1 MQIVYREGAL
11 YLQLDSDLGSEIK
24 VLSITTGWKITQS
37 WL

>member
-11 YLQLDSDLGSEIK
+11 YRKLDSDLSSEIK

-37 WL
+37 RL

>member
-11 YLQLDSDLGSEIK
+11 YRQLNSDLESEIN